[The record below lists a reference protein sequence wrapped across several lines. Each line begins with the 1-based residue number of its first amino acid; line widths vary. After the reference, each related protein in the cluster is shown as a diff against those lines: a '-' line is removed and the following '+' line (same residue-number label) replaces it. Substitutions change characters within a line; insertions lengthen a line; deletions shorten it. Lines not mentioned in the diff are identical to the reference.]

1 MTDGYYDS
9 KMDIWGYGC
18 VLFEMVSKYPL
29 FNGSSELDQIH
40 RINKIIGPPSP
51 ELVNRFKSKATH
63 MKPNDWNFPTK
74 KGQIHDPGQC
84 FFGLGSGNS
93 ARNRPDPD
101 QWFLWVWI
109 RKKSDSDWI
118 QINGFLIGLDP
129 KKIDRF
135 DRIQINGS

>member
-1 MTDGYYDS
+1 MLKPFLDVFDFAAQN
-9 KMDIWGYGC
+9 
-18 VLFEMVSKYPL
+18 LFLLRFFLPSL
-29 FNGSSELDQIH
+29 
-40 RINKIIGPPSP
+40 III
-51 ELVNRFKSKATH
+51 
-63 MKPNDWNFPTK
+63 NFPTK
-74 KGQIHDPGQC
+74 KGQIQDPGQC

-118 QINGFLIGLDP
+118 RINGFLIGLDP